1 MALIKLTKDLQM
13 DNGAYASY
21 RAQNPTTNIFITTYE
36 KLAFFPDELTK
47 EEIIVLGFFVSISLY
62 AIFKI
67 IHRIKKKPTQ
77 RNEKLIDFDT
87 HT

>member
-1 MALIKLTKDLQM
+1 MTLEEVMEIYGDV
-13 DNGAYASY
+13 
-21 RAQNPTTNIFITTYE
+21 
-36 KLAFFPDELTK
+36 LTK

-77 RNEKLIDFDT
+77 RNEKIIDFDT